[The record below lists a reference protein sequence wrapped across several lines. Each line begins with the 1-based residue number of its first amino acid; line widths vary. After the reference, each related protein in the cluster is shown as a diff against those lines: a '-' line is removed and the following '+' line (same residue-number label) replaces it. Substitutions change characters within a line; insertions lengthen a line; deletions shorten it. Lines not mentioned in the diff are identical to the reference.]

1 MPLTRIM
8 TNWYMAIPAN
18 ETIMSEMAIL
28 SQNGSPMLFIKLQV
42 INPVTTY
49 KAPCAKFG
57 SLLMP

>member
-18 ETIMSEMAIL
+18 DTIMSEMAIL
-28 SQNGSPMLFIKLQV
+28 SQKGRPMLFIKLQV
-42 INPVTTY
+42 MKPVTTY
-49 KAPCAKFG
+49 NAPWAKFG